1 MLEML
6 QATVLWEQRN
16 ERHYTWQHIQ
26 FLRHHCD
33 RPTPMISLI
42 IKAVLQPPSY
52 CGATGVSGAR
62 DMIQRDSLTIKYPS
76 RHATSVL
83 MESETH
89 DYIARAPHFNPQW
102 LNADYR
108 VSELCLGSSCIS
120 DCTSRNPSAHTSDR
134 NSCFMPL
141 LISRTRIE
149 DDFKEIWCLLFCNS
163 FPPVH
168 IFNNDLLPCW
178 ICVHVCFSVSILRLH
193 SWCQYF
199 KQHVSVVFVFSWL
212 SVQFGVTSCGDC
224 LSFLGFSLCVI

>member
-1 MLEML
+1 MI
-6 QATVLWEQRN
+6 WE
-16 ERHYTWQHIQ
+16 EKYESCS
-26 FLRHHCD
+26 F
-33 RPTPMISLI
+33 
-42 IKAVLQPPSY
+42 QP
-52 CGATGVSGAR
+52 GVNITFFTTKS
-62 DMIQRDSLTIKYPS
+62 ILTIQ
-76 RHATSVL
+76 
-83 MESETH
+83 
-89 DYIARAPHFNPQW
+89 IALFHF
-102 LNADYR
+102 LYCDAAFVSADADYR

>member
-1 MLEML
+1 MFDWHNNFEETPCLVKLWSERRNYESCSF
-6 QATVLWEQRN
+6 QAGVNITFFTTKNSWTINIALFD
-16 ERHYTWQHIQ
+16 
-26 FLRHHCD
+26 FLYCD
-33 RPTPMISLI
+33 T
-42 IKAVLQPPSY
+42 AF
-52 CGATGVSGAR
+52 VSA
-62 DMIQRDSLTIKYPS
+62 D
-76 RHATSVL
+76 
-83 MESETH
+83 
-89 DYIARAPHFNPQW
+89 
-102 LNADYR
+102 ADYR

-163 FPPVH
+163 FPKVH